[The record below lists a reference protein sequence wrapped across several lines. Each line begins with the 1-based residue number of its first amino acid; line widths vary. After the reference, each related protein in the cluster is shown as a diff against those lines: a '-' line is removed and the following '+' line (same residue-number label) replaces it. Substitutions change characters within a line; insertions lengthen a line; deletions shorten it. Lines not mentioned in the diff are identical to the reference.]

1 MNTVHSLV
9 NIFARVEL
17 HIGSLMCDAEW
28 RDNQWSSI
36 KPETYKAMAIAAA
49 DGDSVEAGNILE
61 QAISKL
67 ARIEAD
73 RVYGVKS

>member
-1 MNTVHSLV
+1 
-9 NIFARVEL
+9 
-17 HIGSLMCDAEW
+17 MCDPEW

-36 KPETYKAMAIAAA
+36 KPETYRAMAVAAA

-61 QAISKL
+61 QAFSQL
-67 ARIEAD
+67 ARAEAD